1 MWFRFGLS
9 VLSSFSNIYL
19 KVSTKLFENFFFV
32 PNEKRT
38 LLSCPLG
45 ESNPLIK
52 NSELISGSN
61 FQFLKLYPSP
71 VLNLQYLLL
80 STFHYFLEH
89 VLVFFDI
96 VLFDK

>member
-1 MWFRFGLS
+1 MWFRLGLS
-9 VLSSFSNIYL
+9 VFSSFSNIYL
-19 KVSTKLFENFFFV
+19 KVSAKLFDIFFFV
-32 PNEKRT
+32 PNEKRI

-52 NSELISGSN
+52 TSELISGSN

-80 STFHYFLEH
+80 SPISL
-89 VLVFFDI
+89 FFGTCSR
-96 VLFDK
+96 LL